1 MKIYHLIEN
10 LDDSYG
16 GPAKSVPNLVQ
27 NLKKLNV
34 EDHLLSIKIHKL
46 EKNEVIKNNNLN
58 WLSFRY
64 EYLKKLRYS
73 SDLKNYLIKTAEKQK
88 NVIFHAHNLWNN
100 IPYLTYK
107 LSQKYKIPYIL
118 SSRGAL
124 YPWSLSQN
132 SFQKK
137 IAWSFFQKDALNN
150 ATCIH
155 ATNVSELRAIKNIGI
170 LSPIAL
176 IPNGINLN
184 EFKFNMSKNSSRKK
198 LGLKTDRKYILF
210 FSRIHPKKGLE
221 YLVESWIKISN
232 KFPNWNLL
240 IVGPVE
246 DQKYYSSI
254 QKKLNNHNLN
264 GRTFLRGMLK
274 NEKRLHCFNSS
285 DLFILPSHTENFG
298 IAIAEAMASKLPV
311 ITTHGTPWQEIQRYD
326 AGWWV
331 KLSHKNID
339 RAIREALSSSDVD
352 LKKKGINGYKIIKD
366 YEWKYQAK
374 KMKKVYKWMLEQEK
388 KPDFIF

>member
-73 SDLKNYLIKTAEKQK
+73 SDLKNYLTKTAEKQK

-124 YPWSLSQN
+124 YP
-132 SFQKK
+132 
-137 IAWSFFQKDALNN
+137 
-150 ATCIH
+150 
-155 ATNVSELRAIKNIGI
+155 
-170 LSPIAL
+170 
-176 IPNGINLN
+176 
-184 EFKFNMSKNSSRKK
+184 
-198 LGLKTDRKYILF
+198 
-210 FSRIHPKKGLE
+210 
-221 YLVESWIKISN
+221 
-232 KFPNWNLL
+232 
-240 IVGPVE
+240 
-246 DQKYYSSI
+246 
-254 QKKLNNHNLN
+254 
-264 GRTFLRGMLK
+264 
-274 NEKRLHCFNSS
+274 
-285 DLFILPSHTENFG
+285 
-298 IAIAEAMASKLPV
+298 
-311 ITTHGTPWQEIQRYD
+311 
-326 AGWWV
+326 
-331 KLSHKNID
+331 
-339 RAIREALSSSDVD
+339 
-352 LKKKGINGYKIIKD
+352 
-366 YEWKYQAK
+366 
-374 KMKKVYKWMLEQEK
+374 
-388 KPDFIF
+388 